1 MKRTSTLAAFGV
13 FVAVIVSPAVLAQQN
28 TQQSRMNGFRVHA
41 PRKFAPINVSTV
53 GPLSADP
60 TPGSSWAPTRLPST
74 VSGGKVGAPAA
85 AAGPHPGRAIR
96 FGGRQC
102 EWAARGDQYVGS
114 GEPNR

>member
-1 MKRTSTLAAFGV
+1 MAVNTLEFRKCVDRRSFVGGSDAWIIMGSDEAA
-13 FVAVIVSPAVLAQQN
+13 L
-28 TQQSRMNGFRVHA
+28 
-41 PRKFAPINVSTV
+41 
-53 GPLSADP
+53 
-60 TPGSSWAPTRLPST
+60 T